1 MSKAVILLNPRLV
14 NFASYHQGL
23 RESCGQVG
31 LLPALDVGVLV
42 VTNAA
47 GDKAQSAVDAMG
59 TLIVQRVMA
68 SP

>member
-1 MSKAVILLNPRLV
+1 VPGMEI
-14 NFASYHQGL
+14 GIM
-23 RESCGQVG
+23 
-31 LLPALDVGVLV
+31 V

-59 TLIVQRVMA
+59 TIMALRVMA